1 MIVATV
7 RQGSGA
13 AGAGLKAATSEVTV
27 EGESWPAGGDVIV
40 KVDGEPVPT
49 VERLVDLI
57 ASKQPGDKIDVEVVR
72 ESSHHTLTVKLGRQ
86 P

>member
-1 MIVATV
+1 VKPSTN
-7 RQGSGA
+7 Q
-13 AGAGLKAATSEVTV
+13 VTV

-40 KVDGEPVPT
+40 SVDGQPVPS

-57 ASKQPGDKIDVEVVR
+57 AAKKPGDKIDLGVVR
-72 ESSHHTLTVKLGRQ
+72 GNSRTHLVVKLGRQ